1 MTYEFAG
8 RTLVLTGAA
17 GGIGREIA
25 KRFYRDG
32 ANLVLADRDNAALAL
47 LVKDLSFA
55 PDRCATLAID
65 SALSED
71 CEVLVK
77 LAVDRFGGID
87 YLVPG
92 AAIYKFQPVDGMTD
106 EQWRETMSINLDGVF
121 YLIQRSL
128 PYLREDSAI
137 VNIASVAAH
146 RGAFHNTHYSTTK
159 GALLSLTRSLAR
171 ELAPRTRV
179 NSVSPGI
186 IETPM
191 TTELMRMR
199 GADSIAQTPLK
210 RFGQPS
216 EIASVIAFLC
226 SSDSSFMT
234 GEDVSVNGGIHMA
247 A

>member
-1 MTYEFAG
+1 MTYDFAG
-8 RTLVLTGAA
+8 RALVLTGAA

-32 ANLVLADRDNAALAL
+32 ANLVLADRDNTALAA
-47 LVKDLSFA
+47 VVQDLGLA
-55 PDRCATLAID
+55 PERCATFAMD
-65 SALSED
+65 AASSKD
-71 CEVLVK
+71 CEALVK
-77 LAVDRFGGID
+77 LAADRFGGID

-106 EQWRETMSINLDGVF
+106 EQWRETMSIN
-121 YLIQRSL
+121 QRAL
-128 PYLREDSAI
+128 PYLSDESAI

-191 TTELMRMR
+191 TTELMKLR

-210 RFGQPS
+210 RFGQPG